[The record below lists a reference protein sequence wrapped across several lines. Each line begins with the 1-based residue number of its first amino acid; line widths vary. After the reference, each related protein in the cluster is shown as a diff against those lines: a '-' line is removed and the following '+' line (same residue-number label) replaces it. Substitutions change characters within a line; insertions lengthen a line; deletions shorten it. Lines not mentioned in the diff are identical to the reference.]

1 MPTRRKW
8 CRVLVVVGLL
18 AILIGAID
26 PLEGSL
32 VILPGAGLLAFA
44 GWLGSNRHRRWLY
57 AAFAAVA
64 LGVGVM
70 FAMSAMGG
78 IGGTTGRS
86 MWWALL
92 LLPYPAGWIMAL
104 VGAILS
110 LREAPAASIPSA
122 V

>member
-8 CRVLVVVGLL
+8 SRVLVIVGLV
-18 AILIGAID
+18 AILVGAID

-32 VILPGAGLLAFA
+32 IILPGVGLLAFA
-44 GWLGSNRHRRWLY
+44 GWLGNSRHRRWLY
-57 AAFAAVA
+57 AAFVAVA
-64 LGVGVM
+64 LGVGLM

-78 IGGTTGRS
+78 IGGSTGRS

-104 VGAILS
+104 VGAVRS
-110 LREAPAASIPSA
+110 LREAPLASIPSA